1 MSHLSTDSAHFKST
15 LGRFASGV
23 TVITTHGADGRDH
36 GMTLSAFSSL
46 SLDPP
51 LVLVCIG
58 DAASIAGAMTNAE
71 CFAVNILAEDQE
83 QLSRRFSAKDEDRF
97 ENIGMTRGVNDVP
110 LLDGALAHVQC
121 RVTARYPGGD
131 HTIVVGEVIETASRE
146 GHPLLYYRGGYARLD
161 R

>member
-1 MSHLSTDSAHFKST
+1 MSHSSTDPAHFKST

-36 GMTLSAFSSL
+36 GMTLSAFSAL

-58 DAASIAGAMTNAE
+58 DAASIAGAMATAE

-83 QLSRRFSAKDEDRF
+83 QLSRRFSAKGEERF
-97 ENIGMTRGVNDVP
+97 ENIEMTRGANGVP
-110 LLDGALAHVQC
+110 LLNRALAQVQC
-121 RVTARYPGGD
+121 RVTARYAGGD
-131 HTIVVGEVIETASRE
+131 HTIVVGEVIATSSRE
-146 GHPLLYYRGGYARLD
+146 GRPLLYYCGGYTRLD

>member
-1 MSHLSTDSAHFKST
+1 MSHSSIDPAHFKST
-15 LGRFASGV
+15 LGRFASGI
-23 TVITTHGADGRDH
+23 TVITTRGADGRDH

-58 DAASIAGAMTNAE
+58 DAASIAGTMATAE
-71 CFAVNILAEDQE
+71 FFAVNVLAEDQE
-83 QLSRRFSAKDEDRF
+83 PLSRRFSAKDEDRF
-97 ENIGMTRGVNDVP
+97 ESIAMSRGANGLP

-131 HTIVVGEVIETASRE
+131 HTIIVGEVIETASRE
-146 GHPLLYYRGGYARLD
+146 GDPLLYYRGGYARLD

>member
-1 MSHLSTDSAHFKST
+1 MPHPIANPARFKNT

-23 TVITTHGADGRDH
+23 TVITTTDAGGQDH

-58 DAASIAGAMTNAE
+58 DAASIAGAMAKAE

-83 QLSRRFSAKDEDRF
+83 HLSRRFSEKDADRF
-97 ENIGMTRGVNDVP
+97 EGIAMTRGTSGLL
-110 LLDGALAHVQC
+110 LLDGALAHAEC

-131 HTIVVGEVIETASRE
+131 HTIVVGEIIATSVRE

>member
-1 MSHLSTDSAHFKST
+1 MIHSSIDPAHFKST
-15 LGRFASGV
+15 LGRFASGI
-23 TVITTHGADGRDH
+23 TVITTHDADGRDH

-58 DAASIAGAMTNAE
+58 DAASIADTMANAE
-71 CFAVNILAEDQE
+71 FFAVNILAEDQE
-83 QLSRRFSAKDEDRF
+83 PLSRRFSAKDEDRF
-97 ENIGMTRGVNDVP
+97 ENIAMTRGAHGLP

-121 RVTARYPGGD
+121 RVTARHPGGD
-131 HTIVVGEVIETASRE
+131 HTIVVGEVIATASRE
-146 GHPLLYYRGGYARLD
+146 GDPLLYYRGGYTRLD

>member
-1 MSHLSTDSAHFKST
+1 MTHSSTDPAHFKNA

-23 TVITTHGADGRDH
+23 TVITTHDVDGRDH

-58 DAASIAGAMTNAE
+58 DAASIAGTMANAGF
-71 CFAVNILAEDQE
+71 FAVNILAADQE
-83 QLSRRFSAKDEDRF
+83 PLSRRFSAKDEDRF
-97 ENIGMTRGVNDVP
+97 ENIAMTRGANGLP

-121 RVTARYPGGD
+121 RITARHPGGD

-146 GHPLLYYRGGYARLD
+146 GDPLLYVRGGYARLD